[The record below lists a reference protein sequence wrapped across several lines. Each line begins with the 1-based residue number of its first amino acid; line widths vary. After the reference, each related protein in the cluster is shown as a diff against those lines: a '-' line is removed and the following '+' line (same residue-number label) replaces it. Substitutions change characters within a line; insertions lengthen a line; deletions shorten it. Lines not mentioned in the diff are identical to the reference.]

1 MAEVLGLG
9 VTHYPGLMVPNAQM
23 ATVLTKTLESDR
35 VPAELFNSSK
45 CFAIF
50 RP

>member
-1 MAEVLGLG
+1 MAEVLGLS
-9 VTHYPGLMVPNAQM
+9 VTHYPGLMVPDAQM

-35 VPAELFNSSK
+35 VPAKLFDSSK
-45 CFAIF
+45 CVAIV

>member
-1 MAEVLGLG
+1 
-9 VTHYPGLMVPNAQM
+9 MVPNAQM